1 MEAAF
6 VRSLPSEPAR
16 SAAAEEHTRR
26 QPAPHPGPPLKRDY
40 LDPLGVEAA
49 ILARHIGMKATV
61 LQAMLAGDT
70 AIDVETAIRL
80 GRALQ
85 LNPQL
90 IMERQVRHDF
100 LVLRDD
106 QELESIEVLPRNE
119 RFPFPEV
126 GYLRGRL
133 AGLPQT
139 WGYGDV
145 RPETLGFLAD
155 AEFDGQDLRLR
166 LHELGIGTRLR
177 VYAPSGEVVWV
188 GVVMRTLEGQP
199 LLPSVRPGVWIGWFV
214 QRYRADFTCASTA
227 VTTAR

>member
-6 VRSLPSEPAR
+6 VPGRQSGAAS
-16 SAAAEEHTRR
+16 SADAGEHNRR

-40 LDPLGVEAA
+40 LDPLGVDAA
-49 ILARHIGMKATV
+49 TLSAHINMKATV
-61 LQAMLAGDT
+61 LLAMLAGET
-70 AIDVETAIRL
+70 SIDVETAIRL

-85 LNPQL
+85 LNPQA

-106 QELESIEVLPRNE
+106 EELESIEVLPRNE
-119 RFPFPEV
+119 HYTFPEV

-133 AGLPQT
+133 AGLRET
-139 WGYGDV
+139 WGYGEV

-155 AEFDGQDLRLR
+155 AEFDGQDLRFR
-166 LHELGIGTRLR
+166 LHELSRGARLR
-177 VYAPSGEVVWV
+177 VYAPSGEVLWV
-188 GVVMRTLEGQP
+188 GVIMQTLEGQP

-214 QRYRADFTCASTA
+214 QRYRADFTCAST
-227 VTTAR
+227 VTAAR